1 MPYNRR
7 VSLWTNSNNR
17 DNISLSNKKAMKIIA
32 VGWNYSDHVKEL
44 NPGLCPKNPVIFM
57 KPETALLKDNKPFYL
72 PDFSERIDYE
82 CEVVVRISKMGKNI
96 SPKFANRYYDAIA
109 LGVDFTARDMQNEFK
124 KIGSPWEICKGF
136 DNSAPVSEFISKEG
150 YDLKN
155 LHFSLKKN
163 GETVQEGNT
172 ADMVFSIDDIIA
184 YVSRFFTL
192 KTGDLIFTGTPVGVG
207 PVKINDHLEGFI
219 EEKQMFSF
227 DIL

>member
-1 MPYNRR
+1 
-7 VSLWTNSNNR
+7 
-17 DNISLSNKKAMKIIA
+17 MKIIA